1 MMLRKNGYINYLIN
15 FLLVANFDQFKGVG
29 GGGTSTMVFSKTN
42 QVLSNLK
49 WINFQ
54 GIIERF
60 KQFCIP

>member
-49 WINFQ
+49 
-54 GIIERF
+54 
-60 KQFCIP
+60 